1 MNLFL
6 IIALFFLL
14 TAWVYYFIISFRTQ
28 LSNMAGMMTAMAVGM
43 SVGLGMGSLLTVMIS
58 DDFFIATLISMLVG
72 GLTGT
77 LIGWPTG
84 LMAVIDGLLS
94 GVMGGMM
101 GTMLL
106 IMIPVSSTHT
116 MLNIISLFTN
126 AILFLVF
133 ILLQGEIARENL
145 YKKSFFLSNP
155 IWMFT
160 TICFFLA
167 ADFFIM

>member
-1 MNLFL
+1 MIFFP

-14 TAWVYYFIISFRTQ
+14 TAWVYLFIISFRTR
-28 LSNMAGMMTAMAVGM
+28 LSSMAGMMTAMAVGM
-43 SVGLGMGSLLTVMIS
+43 SVGLGMGSLLAVIIS
-58 DDFFIATLISMLVG
+58 DDFFITTLFSMLAG

-77 LIGWPTG
+77 LIGWPKG

-106 IMIPVSSTHT
+106 VMIPPSSTHT
-116 MLNIISLFTN
+116 MLNIISLFTI

-133 ILLQGEIARENL
+133 ILLQGEIAPEDLN
-145 YKKSFFLSNP
+145 KKSFLLSNP
-155 IWMFT
+155 AWMFT

-167 ADFFIM
+167 VDFFIM